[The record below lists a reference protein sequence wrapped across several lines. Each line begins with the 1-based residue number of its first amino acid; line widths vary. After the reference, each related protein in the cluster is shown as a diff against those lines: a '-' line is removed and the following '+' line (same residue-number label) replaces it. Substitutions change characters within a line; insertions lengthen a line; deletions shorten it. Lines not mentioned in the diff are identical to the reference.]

1 MEEKHASADD
11 QSGSC
16 WRVDVARSPS
26 VLPFPAPTSA
36 GFQPPSHPHATGQFS
51 KTWSQ
56 SCHSVEPY
64 IISQWQRMKC
74 KTAPGVNLFSCKPF
88 SWTLCPLACTGYA
101 PITLVGNSLKVQWLE
116 LCILAGELKSHKP
129 CFVAEKTNKQTN
141 NHIHAFTT
149 VPATLGELPLHHL
162 VYAPHPQ
169 RCRSNITF
177 CMKLSLFSWP
187 AASWSLL
194 WAPGARCFSAQKLNC
209 IPVCSR

>member
-1 MEEKHASADD
+1 MEEKHASADY

-16 WRVDVARSPS
+16 RRVDVARSPS

-101 PITLVGNSLKVQWLE
+101 PTTLVGNSLKVQWLE

-129 CFVAEKTNKQTN
+129 CCVAENKQTN
-141 NHIHAFTT
+141 KQPHSRFYNCACYPGGTSPSPSCICPSSSE
-149 VPATLGELPLHHL
+149 VQIQHHL
-162 VYAPHPQ
+162 LHEAFFILMTSGQLVPPMGPWG
-169 RCRSNITF
+169 T
-177 CMKLSLFSWP
+177 
-187 AASWSLL
+187 LL
-194 WAPGARCFSAQKLNC
+194 
-209 IPVCSR
+209 

>member
-1 MEEKHASADD
+1 MEEKHASADY

-16 WRVDVARSPS
+16 RRVDVARSPS

-74 KTAPGVNLFSCKPF
+74 KPAPGVNLFSCKPF

-129 CFVAEKTNKQTN
+129 CCVAENKQTNKQTTT
-141 NHIHAFTT
+141 FTLLQLCLLPWGNFPFT
-149 VPATLGELPLHHL
+149 ILYMPLILRGADPTSPSAWSFLYSHDQRPVGPSYGPLGHVAL
-162 VYAPHPQ
+162 VL
-169 RCRSNITF
+169 RS
-177 CMKLSLFSWP
+177 
-187 AASWSLL
+187 
-194 WAPGARCFSAQKLNC
+194 
-209 IPVCSR
+209 